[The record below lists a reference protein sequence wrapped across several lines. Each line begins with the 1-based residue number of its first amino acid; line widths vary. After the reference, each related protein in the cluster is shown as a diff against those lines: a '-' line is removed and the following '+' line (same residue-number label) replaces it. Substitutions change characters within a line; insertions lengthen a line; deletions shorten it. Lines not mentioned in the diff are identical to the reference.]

1 MNPIYRWSLDF
12 DTTVVDVHPIYKDDL
27 SLDYALEQG
36 QKFFRAKLS
45 GKITLVGVDADY
57 IINAPFYTEFK
68 LYILKSVNNGKSWS
82 IYYECHFFKTDCTIN
97 EDDRK
102 IEVQPSALDN
112 YNDIL
117 NGLEKEYNILEMP
130 LAVQPI
136 TATKRPMLQI
146 YEDGED
152 IISCIS
158 GGNSFETD
166 RINDDVS
173 PTNCH
178 FSVSNKLWQ
187 IHFPNNQIFGLDDD
201 FLGMFRGLN
210 QTEPFDKFYNDEYYY
225 YIEYFEW
232 IDYTDPDW
240 NYCHNGLRIKNILTN
255 QTIWEYEQVNQS
267 SFGVIPNTIT
277 FTNLSDQSTI
287 TAEKI
292 EKSIYARLVCDVTE
306 VLDQQQQTH
315 QTYRISNND
324 IAADNRNYQYCI
336 GVVISR
342 IYQSDRLSTTP
353 TKWGR
358 ADNGYYFM
366 PPDDLNPYI
375 PVARSKWGNTS
386 LWVVLTSFMN
396 WYDEHA
402 SKQYTIKDT
411 YPIATVIN
419 ALLSKIAPNITF
431 NETPTCSQF
440 FYDDTLVSGV
450 ASVLNGSR
458 PFITPKSN
466 TLLGEYQE
474 PAQKAPIT
482 LKTVFDMLAKV
493 YGCYWYI
500 KPDKTLVIEHISWF
514 KNGGRYSGS
523 PAIGFDLTSLE
534 NIPNGKKWAFATSQ
548 YQFDKIDMP
557 ARYQFEWMD
566 EVSDMFKGNP
576 INVLSKFVTENK
588 VEEINIANFSS
599 DIDLMLLAA
608 EKFSKDGF
616 ALLQAQAVSGGYIL
630 PFSTYSDGVYQYTL
644 QNYMVAMRFLQPNF
658 LTYDMPSWSIE
669 LNGIATMAAGI
680 QRAKK
685 QTITFP
691 VDNNDPDMNK
701 LVKTYIGNGQFDKL
715 SINLSSRSAKATLKY
730 NTYDN

>member
-12 DTTVVDVHPIYKDDL
+12 DLTVADVHPIYKDDL
-27 SLDYALEQG
+27 SLEYAQEQG

-45 GKITLVGVDADY
+45 SKITLVGVDADY

-68 LYILKSVNNGKSWS
+68 LYIFKSVNNGISWS

-102 IEVQPSALDN
+102 IEVQPSVVDN
-112 YNDIL
+112 YNAII
-117 NGLEKEYNILEMP
+117 NGLEKEFNLLDMP
-130 LAVQPI
+130 LAIQPI

-166 RINDDVS
+166 RVNDDVS
-173 PTNCH
+173 PTDCH
-178 FSVSNKLWQ
+178 FAVSNKLLQ
-187 IHFPNNQIFGLDDD
+187 IHFPDNQIYGLDDD
-201 FLGMFRGLN
+201 FLGMFRGIN
-210 QTEPFDKFYNDEYYY
+210 QTEPFDRFYNDEYYY
-225 YIEYFEW
+225 YIEYFKYA
-232 IDYTDPDW
+232 DYTDPDW
-240 NYCHNGLRIKNILTN
+240 NYFYNGLRIKNILTN
-255 QTIWEYEQVNQS
+255 ETIWEFKQRDTS
-267 SFGVIPNTIT
+267 GWMDIPTNIT
-277 FTNLSDQSTI
+277 FTKLSDQTTI
-287 TAEKI
+287 TAEKT
-292 EKSIYARLVCDVTE
+292 EKSIFARLVCDVTE
-306 VLDQQQQTH
+306 VLDLQQQTH

-324 IAADNRNYQYCI
+324 IAADNRNYHYCI
-336 GVVISR
+336 GVVIGS
-342 IYQSDRLSTTP
+342 IYQSERLSATP

-358 ADNGYYFM
+358 ADNGYYFL

-386 LWVVLTSFMN
+386 LWINIPTFLD

-402 SKQYTIKDT
+402 AKQYTIKDT
-411 YPIATVIN
+411 YPLATVIN
-419 ALLSKIAPNITF
+419 ALLSKVAPNITF
-431 NETPTCSQF
+431 NETATCSQF

-450 ASVLNGSR
+450 ASILNGTR
-458 PFITPKSN
+458 PFISPKSN
-466 TLLGEYQE
+466 ILLGEYQE
-474 PAQKAPIT
+474 PAKKAPIT

-514 KNGGRYSGS
+514 KNGGRYIGS
-523 PAIGFDLTSLE
+523 PAVGYDLTSLE

-548 YQFDKIDMP
+548 YQFDKVDMP
-557 ARYQFEWMD
+557 ARYQYEWMD
-566 EVSDMFKGNP
+566 DVSDMFKGNP

-616 ALLQAQAVSGGYIL
+616 ALLQAQAASGGYIL
-630 PFSTYSDGVYQYTL
+630 PFGTYLDGVYLYKL
-644 QNYMVAMRFLQPNF
+644 QNDMVSMRFLQPNF

-669 LNGIATMAAGI
+669 LNGTATTAAGI
-680 QRAKK
+680 QRSKK

-691 VDNNDPDMNK
+691 VGNDDPDMNK
-701 LVKTYIGNGQFDKL
+701 LVKTYIGNGQFEKL
-715 SINLSSRSAKATLKY
+715 SINLSSRSAKATLKF

>member
-12 DTTVVDVHPIYKDDL
+12 DTTIVDVHPIYKDDL
-27 SLDYALEQG
+27 SLEYALEQS

-57 IINAPFYTEFK
+57 IINAPFYTEFT
-68 LYILKSVNNGKSWS
+68 LVITKSEDLGRTWS
-82 IYYECHFFKTDCTIN
+82 MYYVCHFYKTDCTIN
-97 EDDRK
+97 EDDK
-102 IEVQPSALDN
+102 SIEVQPSVLDN

-117 NGLEKEYNILEMP
+117 NGLEKEFNILEMP
-130 LAVQPI
+130 LAIQPI

-152 IISCIS
+152 IISCITA
-158 GGNSFETD
+158 GNSFETD

-173 PTNCH
+173 PASCH

-187 IHFPNNQIFGLDDD
+187 IHFLDNQIYGLDDD
-201 FLGMFRGLN
+201 FLGMFRGIN
-210 QTEPFDKFYNDEYYY
+210 QTEPFDRFYNDEYYY
-225 YIEYFEW
+225 YIEYFESVEFA
-232 IDYTDPDW
+232 DPDW
-240 NYCHNGLRIKNILTN
+240 NYFNGLRIKNILN
-255 QTIWEYEQVNQS
+255 NVTIWEFKQS
-267 SFGVIPNTIT
+267 NTSGWMDIPNTIT
-277 FTNLSDQSTI
+277 FTNLSDQTTI
-287 TAEKI
+287 TAEKT
-292 EKSIYARLVCDVTE
+292 EKSIFARLVCDVTE
-306 VLDQQQQTH
+306 VLDQQQQTR

-358 ADNGYYFM
+358 ADNGYYFL
-366 PPDDLNPYI
+366 PPDDANPYI

-386 LWVVLTSFMN
+386 LWVAIPTFLA

-402 SKQYTIKDT
+402 AKQYTIKDT
-411 YPIATVIN
+411 YPLATVIN
-419 ALLSKIAPNITF
+419 ALLSKVAPNITF
-431 NETPTCSQF
+431 NETATCSQF
-440 FYDDTLVSGV
+440 FYDDTIASGV
-450 ASVLNGSR
+450 ASVLNGTR
-458 PFITPKSN
+458 PFISPKSN
-466 TLLGEYQE
+466 ILLGEYQE

-500 KPDKTLVIEHISWF
+500 KSDKTLVIEHISWF

-548 YQFDKIDMP
+548 YQYDKMDMP

-566 EVSDMFKGNP
+566 EVSDMFKGKP

-616 ALLQAQAVSGGYIL
+616 TLLQAQAVSGGYIL

-644 QNYMVAMRFLQPNF
+644 QNYMVAMIFLQSHF

-669 LNGIATMAAGI
+669 LNGTATTAAGI

-691 VDNNDPDMNK
+691 VGNDDPDMNK
-701 LVKTYIGNGQFDKL
+701 LVKTYLGNGQFDRL

>member
-1 MNPIYRWSLDF
+1 MNTIYRWSLDF

-68 LYILKSVNNGKSWS
+68 LYILKSLNGISWS

-102 IEVQPSALDN
+102 IEVQPSVLDN

-173 PTNCH
+173 PTDCH
-178 FSVSNKLWQ
+178 FSASNKLWK

-201 FLGMFRGLN
+201 FLGMFRGFN
-210 QTEPFDKFYNDEYYY
+210 QTEPFDRFYNDEYYY
-225 YIEYFEW
+225 YIEYFEYA
-232 IDYTDPDW
+232 DYTDPDW
-240 NYCHNGLRIKNILTN
+240 NYYYNGLRIKNIQN
-255 QTIWEYEQVNQS
+255 NATIWEFEQYDTSGWIN
-267 SFGVIPNTIT
+267 IPNTIT
-277 FTNLSDQSTI
+277 FTKLSDQSTL
-287 TAEKI
+287 TAEKT
-292 EKSIYARLVCDVTE
+292 ENNIYARLVCDVTE
-306 VLDQQQQTH
+306 VLDQQQQTK
-315 QTYRISNND
+315 QTYRINNND
-324 IAADNRNYQYCI
+324 IAANNRNYQYCI

-358 ADNGYYFM
+358 ADNGYYFL

-386 LWVVLTSFMN
+386 LWIHIPSFLA

-402 SKQYTIKDT
+402 AKQYTIKDT

-419 ALLSKIAPNITF
+419 TLLSKVAPNITF
-431 NETPTCSQF
+431 NETAACSQF
-440 FYDDTLVSGV
+440 FYDDTIAGGV
-450 ASVLNGSR
+450 ASRLNGTR
-458 PFITPKSN
+458 PFISPKSN
-466 TLLGEYQE
+466 ILLGEYKE

-500 KPDKTLVIEHISWF
+500 KPDNTLVIEHISWF

-548 YQFDKIDMP
+548 YQFDKLDMP
-557 ARYQFEWMD
+557 ARYQYEWMD

-616 ALLQAQAVSGGYIL
+616 ALLQAQSVSGGYIL
-630 PFSTYSDGVYQYTL
+630 PFNTYSDGVYQYTL
-644 QNYMVAMRFLQPNF
+644 QNYMVSMRFLQPNF

-669 LNGIATMAAGI
+669 LNNIATTAAGI
-680 QRAKK
+680 QRSKK

-691 VDNNDPDMNK
+691 VGNDDPDMNK

-715 SINLSSRSAKATLKY
+715 SINLSSRAAKATLKY